1 MPELFVRGSKQV
13 KARGRRDACGTYRRR
28 LACLVSPV
36 FPPRIISNIGRR
48 FVVLLAGILCLPAL
62 ALPPGGVYEVTLHGA
77 VGDGTTV
84 NTTAIQTAIDA
95 CAAGGGGV
103 VSFPPGAFLTGTL
116 YLKNHV
122 HLRVE
127 QGATLL
133 GSTNLA
139 DYPVNYCKYVSRSD
153 EYTVRA
159 LIWGEG
165 LEDVGITGTG
175 TLDGQGAAFR
185 NRKSDPEELNKANAS
200 REKEGRYLL
209 QSRYLDRPCLIRLV
223 SCQRILVENVSLRNS
238 PMWMQHYLDCDFL
251 TLRGINVFNHVS
263 QNNDMVDI
271 DGCRNVV
278 VSDCVGDSDDDALT
292 LKSTGARPTEHVVVT
307 NCILRSHCNA
317 IKMGTESA
325 GGFKDIAISNCAIQR
340 SNAVAAKGH
349 AGRIEGLAGVALELV
364 DGGSLERVSIS
375 NLVIEGTTA
384 PIFMRLGNRGK
395 APKPSDP
402 APPVGTFRDV
412 SISNVVAT
420 GASGTGCAIAGI
432 PGHCLEGVTL
442 SNIHIRFAGGG
453 SPRDL
458 ADVPEVEDDYP
469 ESRMFGTL
477 PAYGFYF
484 RHVRGLRVQGLELSY
499 DTPDPRPAIVC
510 EDASRLRLQ
519 DIQAQAE
526 PGAATQVLLKDT
538 KDALITG
545 CSAMSVEAFVT
556 ETGNCEDIR
565 LMNNDTGRA
574 KTERAKR

>member
-1 MPELFVRGSKQV
+1 MHWTECGSK
-13 KARGRRDACGTYRRR
+13 AGALG
-28 LACLVSPV
+28 LV
-36 FPPRIISNIGRR
+36 I
-48 FVVLLAGILCLPAL
+48 LLAGMTCPPAT
-62 ALPPGGVYEVTLHGA
+62 AVSSGGVFDVTQYGA
-77 VGDGTTV
+77 AGDGVKV
-84 NTTAIQTAIDA
+84 NTAAIQAAVDA
-95 CAAGGGGV
+95 CADGGGGV
-103 VSFPPGAFLTGTL
+103 VSFPPGKYLSGTI
-116 YLKNHV
+116 YLKSGV

-139 DYPVNYCKYVSRSD
+139 DYPVNYCKYPSRSD

-185 NRKSDPEELNKANAS
+185 DRKSEPGETEEV
-200 REKEGRYLL
+200 RRPMVQEGRYPIRE
-209 QSRYLDRPCLIRLV
+209 RYLDRPYLIRLI
-223 SCQRILVENVSLRNS
+223 SCQRVLVEHVSMRNS
-238 PMWMQHYLDCDFL
+238 AMWMQHYLDCDFL
-251 TLRGINVFNHVS
+251 TLRGINVFNHAS
-263 QNNDMVDI
+263 QNNDMMDI

-278 VSDCVGDSDDDALT
+278 ISDCVGDSDDDALT
-292 LKSTGARPTEHVVVT
+292 LKSTGAKATEHVVVT

-325 GGFKDIAISNCAIQR
+325 GGFKDIAISNCVIQR
-340 SNAVAAKGH
+340 SAAAAAKDH

-364 DGGSLERVSIS
+364 DGGTLERVSIS

-384 PIFMRLGNRGK
+384 PLFMRLGNRGK
-395 APKPSDP
+395 APKPNDP
-402 APPVGTFRDV
+402 APAVGTFRDV

-420 GASGTGCAIAGI
+420 GASGTGCVIAGI

-442 SNIHIRFAGGG
+442 SNIRIRFAGGG
-453 SPRDL
+453 SARDL
-458 ADVPEVEDDYP
+458 AEIPEVEEDYP

-499 DTPDPRPAIVC
+499 DTPDQRPAIVC
-510 EDASRLRLQ
+510 DDVSRLRLQ
-519 DIQAQAE
+519 DLQAQAE
-526 PGAATQVLLKDT
+526 PGAPTQVLLKHT

-545 CSAMSVEAFVT
+545 CSAAVVESFVT

-565 LMNNDTGRA
+565 LMNNDLDRM
-574 KTERAKR
+574 RD

>member
-1 MPELFVRGSKQV
+1 MNEHSHSGKLTTLRVGM
-13 KARGRRDACGTYRRR
+13 
-28 LACLVSPV
+28 
-36 FPPRIISNIGRR
+36 
-48 FVVLLAGILCLPAL
+48 AL
-62 ALPPGGVYEVTLHGA
+62 AFLLCFRGMAAPAGGVYDVTQYGA
-77 VGDGTTV
+77 AGDGQKL
-84 NTTAIQTAIDA
+84 NTTSIQAAIDA
-95 CAAGGGGV
+95 CTADGGGV
-103 VSFPPGAFLTGTL
+103 VSFPPGSFLTGTIHL
-116 YLKNHV
+116 RNHV

-127 QGATLL
+127 QGATVL

-139 DYPVNYCKYVSRSD
+139 DYPVNYCKYPSRSD

-185 NRKSDPEELNKANAS
+185 DRKSEPAETEEVRLPMAQ
-200 REKEGRYLL
+200 EGRYPIRE
-209 QSRYLDRPCLIRLV
+209 RYLDRPYLIRLV
-223 SCQRILVENVSLRNS
+223 SCRTVLVENVSLRNS

-251 TLRGINVFNHVS
+251 TLRGINVHNHVS

-292 LKSTGARPTEHVVVT
+292 LKSTGARATEHVVVT

-325 GGFKDIAISNCAIQR
+325 GGFKDIAISNCVIQR
-340 SNAVAAKGH
+340 STAVAAKDH
-349 AGRIEGLAGVALELV
+349 AGRIEGLGGVALELV
-364 DGGSLERVSIS
+364 DGGTLERVSIS

-384 PIFMRLGNRGK
+384 PLFMRLGNRGK

-402 APPVGTFRDV
+402 APAVGTFRDV

-432 PGHCLEGVTL
+432 PGHCMEGVTL

-453 SPRDL
+453 STRDL
-458 ADVPEVEDDYP
+458 ADIPELEGDYP

-499 DTPDPRPAIVC
+499 DTPEQRPAVVC
-510 EDASRLRLQ
+510 DDVSGLRLEGLH
-519 DIQAQAE
+519 AQAE
-526 PGAATQVLLKDT
+526 ADAPTQVLLKDT

-545 CSAMSVEAFVT
+545 CSAAAVETFVT
-556 ETGNCEDIR
+556 ETGNCEDVR
-565 LMNNDTGRA
+565 LMNNDLGKA
-574 KTERAKR
+574 KAERTKR